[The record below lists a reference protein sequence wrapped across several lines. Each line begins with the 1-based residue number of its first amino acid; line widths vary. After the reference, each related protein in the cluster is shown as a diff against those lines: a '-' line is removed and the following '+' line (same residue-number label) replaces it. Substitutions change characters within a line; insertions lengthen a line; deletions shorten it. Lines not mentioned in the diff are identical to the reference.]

1 MWKKL
6 SLIYLSLLLILSV
19 AISLNSCTDNAK
31 SFRFVFMT
39 DIHLQPERKAS
50 EGFASAIEKV
60 NALDPDFVI
69 TGGDLI
75 MDALGQSFGRA
86 DSLYNLYQTM
96 LPLFKMPVYNT
107 MGNHEVFG
115 LYEDSGIPTSHEEF
129 GKKMFKNRLGKGKT
143 YHSFDHKGWH
153 FIILDGIDFTPERHY
168 YGHVDSLQMYWL
180 KNDLSEVDAGTPIV
194 ISTHIPLFSVFGQMR
209 NGPNFAMSE
218 SSVITNALDVIK
230 EFDGHNLKLVLQG
243 HLHMVEEIRYR
254 NTTYITGGAV
264 SGGWWKG
271 PRDGFPEGFTVVD
284 VNGNDFSWQYETY
297 GWQAEIND

>member
-39 DIHLQPERKAS
+39 DIHLQPERRAS

-107 MGNHEVFG
+107 MGNH
-115 LYEDSGIPTSHEEF
+115 
-129 GKKMFKNRLGKGKT
+129 
-143 YHSFDHKGWH
+143 
-153 FIILDGIDFTPERHY
+153 
-168 YGHVDSLQMYWL
+168 
-180 KNDLSEVDAGTPIV
+180 
-194 ISTHIPLFSVFGQMR
+194 
-209 NGPNFAMSE
+209 
-218 SSVITNALDVIK
+218 
-230 EFDGHNLKLVLQG
+230 
-243 HLHMVEEIRYR
+243 
-254 NTTYITGGAV
+254 
-264 SGGWWKG
+264 
-271 PRDGFPEGFTVVD
+271 
-284 VNGNDFSWQYETY
+284 
-297 GWQAEIND
+297 